1 MFDEI
6 ALPGYRRLE
15 ALLRPGVSYEQ
26 FRQAGQ
32 WFREQG
38 YQGRPTL
45 LHSIDIV
52 TAPPHIWVEEIAAG
66 PKETHFEPNMT
77 VMLEPNPVTSDGN
90 LGLFLGRT
98 YIITEDGREQVTNYP
113 LELII
118 V

>member
-6 ALPGYRRLE
+6 TLPGYQRLE
-15 ALLRPGVSYEQ
+15 ALLRPGVSFEA

-52 TAPPHIWVEEIAAG
+52 TAPPHIWVEEIAAETN
-66 PKETHFEPNMT
+66 ETHFEPNMT
-77 VMLEPNPVTSDGN
+77 VMLEPTLTGDSN
-90 LGLFLGRT
+90 F
-98 YIITEDGREQVTNYP
+98 
-113 LELII
+113 
-118 V
+118 